1 MSILCIIP
9 TKDRYFTTLPLTIQ
23 SVINQTKKPD
33 KLLIYDDSV
42 DRKDLRNLLLYRYLF
57 QRLDEVG
64 IKWEVIFGRRLGQH
78 FGHQMAN
85 KSEFDYVWRLD
96 DDNVAEDN
104 VLKLLSVNTEA
115 AAVGGLVLTPGA
127 KELNHDFIDNFSDN
141 IQWYKWKGLK
151 QVNHLYSSFLYKSN
165 LVNYELSLSP
175 VAHRE
180 ETIFTQRLAN
190 KGKMFVNANAITWH
204 YRNPEGGIRT
214 GNKSDWE
221 HDEKIFQELQDRKK
235 GNLIVY
241 LDNGMGDHVCFN
253 SILPKLKYLYKNI
266 RIFACYHDLIDFPS
280 ESLIEGKKVT
290 VPEFHNVYKYMMD
303 MDWKDKELQEAFL
316 EMYENV

>member
-9 TKDRYFTTLPLTIQ
+9 TKDRYDSTLPFAIQ
-23 SVINQTKKPD
+23 SVINQTKKPN

-42 DRKDLRNLLLYRYLF
+42 NRKDLRQLPIYRYLF

-78 FGHQMAN
+78 YGHQMAN
-85 KSEFDYVWRLD
+85 RSEFDFVWRLD
-96 DDNVAEDN
+96 DDNYAEPD
-104 VLKLLSVNTEA
+104 VLLNLYAYMDDETV
-115 AAVGGLVLTPGA
+115 AVGGLVLTPQA
-127 KELNHDFIDNFSDN
+127 KELNPNFTDNFGDN
-141 IQWYKWKGLK
+141 IQWYKWSGLK

-180 ETIFTQRLAN
+180 ETIFTQRLAE
-190 KGKMFVNANAITWH
+190 KGKLFVNANAITWH

-214 GNKSDWE
+214 GKQDNWE
-221 HDEKIFQELQDRKK
+221 HDEKIFKELQDRKR
-235 GNLIVY
+235 GNLIVF

-253 SILPKLKYLYKNI
+253 SILPELKKQYNNI

-280 ESLIEGKKVT
+280 ESII
-290 VPEFHNVYKYMMD
+290 
-303 MDWKDKELQEAFL
+303 
-316 EMYENV
+316 